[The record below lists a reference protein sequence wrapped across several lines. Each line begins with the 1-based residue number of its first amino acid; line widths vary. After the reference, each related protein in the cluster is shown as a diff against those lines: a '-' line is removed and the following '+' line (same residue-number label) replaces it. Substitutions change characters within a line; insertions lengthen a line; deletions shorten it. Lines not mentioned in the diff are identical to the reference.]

1 MNFSVPKKSL
11 FNNNVDTVLAIENR
25 LWRDDSLSEAEK
37 NNVRKQ
43 VAHVLDKHPWHKD
56 EEQLHH
62 NIVQTIQQ
70 IKRRNNIIITK
81 ADKGNV
87 TVIMDRSD
95 YNKKISTMLFT
106 FPYKIIKKDPTL
118 SYENSI
124 KSTISHL
131 YNSNKISLDLLKY
144 LKPFNSKCPHFYGC
158 PKSHKKDFP
167 LRPIV
172 DF

>member
-1 MNFSVPKKSL
+1 MEIGLLLNHLYLKKHKNFSVTKKSL

-43 VAHVLDKHPWHKD
+43 IAHVLDKHPWHED

-95 YNKKISTMLFT
+95 YNKK
-106 FPYKIIKKDPTL
+106 D
-118 SYENSI
+118 
-124 KSTISHL
+124 
-131 YNSNKISLDLLKY
+131 KY
-144 LKPFNSKCPHFYGC
+144 HAFY
-158 PKSHKKDFP
+158 
-167 LRPIV
+167 LPI
-172 DF
+172 